1 MTSTDKC
8 RMTAITALTLKETE
22 LALHRESR
30 TFPNFGVFDLPKFWF
45 SYSCL
50 VYVTKYYFRNGCQL
64 FKHALVKYMLM
75 GKFSVQT
82 KLHSSHKIVQTF
94 SQLCYV
100 IYIV

>member
-1 MTSTDKC
+1 
-8 RMTAITALTLKETE
+8 MTAVTDGVTALTLKETE
-22 LALHRESR
+22 PGLRREPR
-30 TFPNFGVFDLPKFWF
+30 TFPNFGVFDFAKFWF

-50 VYVTKYYFRNGCQL
+50 VYVTMYYFRNGCQL
-64 FKHALVKYMLM
+64 FKYALGKYMLM

-94 SQLCYV
+94 SQLCYI